1 MTYISFSALG
11 RIASLRYVAAA
22 LLFGLSTGLAL
33 AEGGG
38 DSNLAVHKSVL
49 QVQSGNYATQI
60 NQNGEERFLGR

>member
-1 MTYISFSALG
+1 MTHISVSAHG

-22 LLFGLSTGLAL
+22 VLFGLSTGLSS
-33 AEGGG
+33 AEE
-38 DSNLAVHKSVL
+38 SNLYAHKTLL